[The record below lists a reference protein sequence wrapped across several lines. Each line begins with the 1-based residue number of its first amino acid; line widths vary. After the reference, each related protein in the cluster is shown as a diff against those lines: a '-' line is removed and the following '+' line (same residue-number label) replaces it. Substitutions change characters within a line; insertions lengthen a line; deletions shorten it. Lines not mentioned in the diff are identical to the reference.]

1 MFRWIEAMEGLPTL
15 LVPGLVH
22 IVDSTDH
29 KGQSAL
35 SMLSFSFSLQHE
47 EAHTFHFILSSYM

>member
-1 MFRWIEAMEGLPTL
+1 MEGLPTL

-47 EAHTFHFILSSYM
+47 EAHTFHFILPSYM

>member
-1 MFRWIEAMEGLPTL
+1 MESLPSL

-29 KGQSAL
+29 KGRSAL
-35 SMLSFSFSLQHE
+35 NVIQLY
-47 EAHTFHFILSSYM
+47 ILFAA